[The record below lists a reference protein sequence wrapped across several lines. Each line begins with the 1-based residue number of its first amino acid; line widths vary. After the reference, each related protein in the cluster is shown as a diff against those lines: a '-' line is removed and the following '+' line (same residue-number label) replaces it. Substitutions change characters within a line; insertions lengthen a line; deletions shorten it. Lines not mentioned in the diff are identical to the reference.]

1 MSRHLL
7 LLTFLLSPCFV
18 FSQHISFYFS
28 GSGIPSNN
36 SVWTDTTISIA
47 VQVYAPAQ
55 LTAVTA
61 SVGGRQINL
70 NGSGASFYGR
80 LSLAGLPGD
89 TFILVLSAK
98 DTQNNTGDT
107 AFTFIYRPLNDPAV
121 PLTINSLADS
131 SAVKSSLPLQ
141 ARSPGNNISVYYV
154 VSPFADRL
162 LISGKD
168 SIPAV
173 DLSAYNG
180 QRIQLK
186 VIATDSIGRTGSMQL
201 TAFIEN
207 SPYLTEFL
215 TVNGRTLDFRYNKAL
230 VAVRGSSY
238 PVLVDVA
245 TGQESA
251 PLANVALIGAEASG
265 YVTPVGAMFGNQQ
278 GFYEWQNGQL
288 TAHGVTR
295 TFAVRGNYAVWQG
308 PSFSLIRKQLQTGVS
323 DTVRTG
329 AVIYAN
335 VAANG
340 TAVYSATSNQ
350 FDRYVRKYGN
360 GQISSISEG
369 LADNYYDYPL
379 TDGYN
384 AIFMLTASDISDL
397 YFYNS
402 NTQTAAWLGSTGGV
416 AVPSKPYLDYQ
427 LNNKYAAFLRD
438 GQVMLRDTLGN
449 MRQVTNFNFCPTCS
463 NRGVIDLLND
473 KGELMVSSADS
484 GRYFINAAGQSR
496 RITTIPV
503 RKDPNADLLSRSFYE
518 DGKWYVLIGRTLFK
532 VNLDTV
538 PVAVPQPVVTG
549 LSSSYCISADSQQVR
564 IANLPAAGSGITV
577 KVVLDSTVLN
587 VKADSTFAIHP
598 SVLTAGKHNVIVTFS
613 RDTIQKQLSLSFN
626 ITPAVT
632 PMLEAAVNVNPITTD
647 SIPVVISAT
656 NVSGGGKQPLYT
668 FAWDRNFIN
677 QLQLEGG
684 NSSVSVDP
692 AAFKLGENW
701 VYARVRT
708 SDLCYTSQTGIDSI
722 RINKTNI
729 TAVVDVDNPNKPVII
744 YPNPFRDQIS
754 VNGLQPGKVYMLSLY
769 DVGGRLLLHQR
780 VVHQTKAVIKLPV
793 MAEGIY
799 ILRVYDE
806 KTKRLLG
813 ALKLVGTN

>member
-1 MSRHLL
+1 MRRHLL
-7 LLTFLLSPCFV
+7 LLTFLISPCFV
-18 FSQHISFYFS
+18 FSQNVSFYFS
-28 GSGIPSNN
+28 GGGIPPNN
-36 SVWTDTTISIA
+36 SVWTDTIISIS

-55 LTAVTA
+55 PTVVTA
-61 SVGGRQINL
+61 SAGGRQINL
-70 NGSGASFYGR
+70 NGSGASFSGQ

-89 TFILVLSAK
+89 TFVLVVSAT
-98 DTQNNTGDT
+98 DAQNNVGDT

-141 ARSPGNNISVYYV
+141 ARSPGNDISVYYV
-154 VSPFADRL
+154 VSQFADRL
-162 LISGKD
+162 LVSGRD

-186 VIATDSIGRTGSMQL
+186 VIATDSLGRTGRTQL
-201 TAFIEN
+201 TAFIDN

-215 TVNGRTLDFRYNKAL
+215 TVNGRMLDFRYNKAL
-230 VAVRGSSY
+230 VAARGSSN

-251 PLANVALIGAEASG
+251 PLANVPLTGVEASG

-288 TAHGVTR
+288 TPHGVTR
-295 TFAVRGNYAVWQG
+295 TFSVSGNYAVWQG

-329 AVIYAN
+329 AVLYAN

-340 TAVYSATSNQ
+340 MAVYSATSTQ
-350 FDRYVRKYGN
+350 FDRYVAKYDSGRV
-360 GQISSISEG
+360 GPISSG
-369 LADNYYDYPL
+369 LPDYYYDSPL

-384 AIFMLTASDISDL
+384 AIFMSVSSDISDL
-397 YFYNS
+397 YFYNGK
-402 NTQTAAWLGSTGGV
+402 TQTAVWLGATGGV
-416 AVPSKPYLDYQ
+416 FMPSKPYLDYQ

-438 GQVMLRDTLGN
+438 GEVTLRDTLGG
-449 MRQVTNFNFCPTCS
+449 MRQVSNFNFCPSCT

-473 KGELMVSSADS
+473 KGELMISSPDS
-484 GRYFINAAGQSR
+484 GRYFINAAGQSK

-503 RKDPNADLLSRSFYE
+503 RRDVNGDLLSRSFYE
-518 DGKWYVLIGRTLFK
+518 GGNWYILIGRTLFK
-532 VNLDTV
+532 VNLDTL
-538 PVAVPQPVVTG
+538 PVTVPQPVVTG
-549 LSSSYCISADSQQVR
+549 LLSSYCIAADSQQVR

-577 KVVLDSTVLN
+577 KVLLDSTVLT

-598 SVLTAGKHNVIVTFS
+598 SALAAGKHNIIVTFS

-632 PMLEAAVNVNPITTD
+632 PALDVTVNVNPITTD
-647 SIPVVISAT
+647 SIPVVITAT

-668 FAWDRNFIN
+668 FAWDRDFIN
-677 QLQLEGG
+677 QLQLEGA
-684 NSSVSVDP
+684 NNAVTVTP
-692 AAFKLGENW
+692 AEFKLGDNW

-708 SDLCYTSQTGIDSI
+708 SDQCYTTQTGIDSI
-722 RINKTNI
+722 KINKTNI
-729 TAVVDVDNPNKPVII
+729 TAVVDVDNPDKPLII

-754 VNGLQPGKVYMLSLY
+754 VNGLQPAKVYIFSLY
-769 DVGGRLLLHQR
+769 DVQGKLLLQQR
-780 VVHQTKAVIKLPV
+780 VVNQTRAVINPP
-793 MAEGIY
+793 AGTGGIY

-813 ALKLVGTN
+813 AQKLVGYN